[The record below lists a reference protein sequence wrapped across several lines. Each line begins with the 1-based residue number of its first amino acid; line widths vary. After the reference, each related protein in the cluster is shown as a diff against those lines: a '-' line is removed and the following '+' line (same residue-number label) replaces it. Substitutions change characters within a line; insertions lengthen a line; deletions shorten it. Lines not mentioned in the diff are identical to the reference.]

1 MHNIIVVHVCL
12 MNFFY
17 VFIVPGPILRHL
29 GEFGKIR
36 LLLGENTRFLP
47 EEGQYGYLKDGLWP
61 IFNFFFFLCRIWL
74 HLILAW
80 SRPMKLNISG
90 DIWILSDFRH
100 LAWNRNNSKMAQ
112 NYFMRFLALNSPSN
126 SLKLLLITF

>member
-1 MHNIIVVHVCL
+1 MQNNMVVHVCQ

-36 LLLGENTRFLP
+36 LLLGGKYTFFA
-47 EEGQYGYLKDGLWP
+47 EGGSIWVSKRRAMTDFQY
-61 IFNFFFFLCRIWL
+61 FFLCRIWL

-80 SRPMKLNISG
+80 SRPMILNISG

-100 LAWNRNNSKMAQ
+100 LTTKMMFSIESK
-112 NYFMRFLALNSPSN
+112 L
-126 SLKLLLITF
+126 SLKNTFMEIKDFFLRISKPYSY